1 MTTTMVTSLF
11 TSQKMMKTTRKI
23 ERNLFHRFH
32 HRLHSIE
39 LQCRRYTKSIL
50 KNRIHFLLKMHPH
63 PTFEG
68 ERARPIEVQLEI
80 SLPASFRFAI
90 VRENQQP
97 TNDDWTGDFR
107 SAFTRK

>member
-1 MTTTMVTSLF
+1 
-11 TSQKMMKTTRKI
+11 
-23 ERNLFHRFH
+23 
-32 HRLHSIE
+32 
-39 LQCRRYTKSIL
+39 
-50 KNRIHFLLKMHPH
+50 MHPH